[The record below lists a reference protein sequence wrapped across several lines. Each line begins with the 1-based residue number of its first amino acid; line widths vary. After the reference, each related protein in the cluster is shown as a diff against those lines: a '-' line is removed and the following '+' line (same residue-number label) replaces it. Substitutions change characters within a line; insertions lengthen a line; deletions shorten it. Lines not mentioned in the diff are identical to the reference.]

1 MTNHVTNG
9 QRVTISNTTQKK
21 HRNIC
26 ESCQLQVTWKV
37 KFKRQFCPSRPVPT
51 TMTMATMMT
60 MAIMR
65 KLEVIS
71 YMSRLE
77 VVHKEVGGYLSIAQI
92 DNQESLI
99 Y

>member
-1 MTNHVTNG
+1 
-9 QRVTISNTTQKK
+9 
-21 HRNIC
+21 
-26 ESCQLQVTWKV
+26 
-37 KFKRQFCPSRPVPT
+37 
-51 TMTMATMMT
+51 MTMASMMT

-77 VVHKEVGGYLSIAQI
+77 VVHKEVRGYLSIAQI